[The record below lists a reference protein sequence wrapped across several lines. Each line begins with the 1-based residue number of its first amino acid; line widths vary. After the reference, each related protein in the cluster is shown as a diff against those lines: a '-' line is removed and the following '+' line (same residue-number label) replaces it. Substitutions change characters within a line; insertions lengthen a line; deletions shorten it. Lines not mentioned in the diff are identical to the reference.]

1 MNFWMRLMV
10 DRIILVISRMR
21 TQERQLE
28 LLQDLD
34 FFIHKLQR
42 EIKLNGALDG
52 ADKRIKR

>member
-42 EIKLNGALDG
+42 EIKLNGVLDG